1 MILHT
6 FVISLPSLDML
17 GYFQVQAPG
26 GFIFGGAIFYGGFFA
41 LPVAIDGLIHGGA
54 YFWNFRVFLCIPV
67 YRFLSQRKKQ
77 VVIEQTLI
85 S

>member
-41 LPVAIDGLIHGGA
+41 LPVEELIFGILE
-54 YFWNFRVFLCIPV
+54 YFFVYLYTVF
-67 YRFLSQRKKQ
+67 FLKERNK
-77 VVIEQTLI
+77 L
-85 S
+85 